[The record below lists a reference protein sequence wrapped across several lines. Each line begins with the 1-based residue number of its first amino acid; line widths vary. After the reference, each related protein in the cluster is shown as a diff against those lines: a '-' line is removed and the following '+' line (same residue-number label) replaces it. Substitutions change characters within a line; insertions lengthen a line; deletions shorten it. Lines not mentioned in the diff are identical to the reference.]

1 MTTVK
6 DLLLGKPKEVWTV
19 APDDTVFSA
28 LQLMAAHDIGALPVV
43 EDTRVVGILSE
54 RDYARR
60 GILAGRGSKTTPVS
74 AVMTTSVHWV
84 SPEHSLERC
93 MTLMTHKHVRHL
105 PVLNS
110 EGRLIGVISIGDVL
124 KAIIGEQHRQLAQ
137 LQLYPATRHGEHE
150 L

>member
-19 APDDTVFSA
+19 TPDDTVFTA
-28 LQLMAAHDIGALPVV
+28 LQRMAAHDIGALPVV
-43 EDTRVVGILSE
+43 EDSRLIGILSE

-60 GILAGRGSKTTPVS
+60 GILAGRGSKTTPVRD
-74 AVMTTSVHWV
+74 VMTASIHWV

-105 PVLNS
+105 PVLNA
-110 EGRLIGVISIGDVL
+110 EGRLIGVVSIGDVL
-124 KAIIGEQHRQLAQ
+124 KAVIEEQHRQLAR
-137 LQLYPATRHGEHE
+137 LELYQGVRHESHE